1 MAETSTDMTADT
13 SPDTAAVT
21 RLEERLTHLARE
33 HEELSRTV
41 AAQGTQIDRLTRSL
55 TLLASRLAEATSA
68 QGSAPPADEKPPH
81 W

>member
-1 MAETSTDMTADT
+1 MTDPSAH
-13 SPDTAAVT
+13 T

-41 AAQGTQIDRLTRSL
+41 AAQGEQIDRLTRSV
-55 TLLASRLAEATSA
+55 TLLATRLAEATSA
-68 QGSAPPADEKPPH
+68 SGAAPAADERPPH

>member
-1 MAETSTDMTADT
+1 MTDTI
-13 SPDTAAVT
+13 AVT

-41 AAQGTQIDRLTRSL
+41 AAQGAQIDRLTRSL
-55 TLLASRLAEATSA
+55 TLLATRLAEATSV
-68 QGSAPPADEKPPH
+68 QGGAPPADEKPPH